1 MNNEI
6 RRLRMVNC
14 MSNVQV
20 DAGRRTEAYIR
31 DFFKDFRDL
40 NETLKQQNELLKQQ
54 NDLLTLK
61 IKLDYKE
68 KTGKD
73 LELC

>member
-14 MSNVQV
+14 MANVQV

-31 DFFKDFRDL
+31 EFIEDFRNLTAD
-40 NETLKQQNELLKQQ
+40 LKQQNELLKQQ